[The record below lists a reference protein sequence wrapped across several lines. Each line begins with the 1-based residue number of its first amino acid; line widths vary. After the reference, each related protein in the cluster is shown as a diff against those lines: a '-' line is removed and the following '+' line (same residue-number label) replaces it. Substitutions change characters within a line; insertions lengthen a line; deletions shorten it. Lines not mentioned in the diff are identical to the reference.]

1 MHLDL
6 SRCWNTIGNA
16 PFCLLYNVIIQ
27 MKCPARASTGNAPHS
42 HYCTCVLGPYMQTVL
57 CSHCFN
63 CLIVFHR
70 SHCVKYDALHWSL
83 NLSIRSLTVQNQIPL
98 PCNWILRM
106 GFLLFDSLFGR
117 VQVPFFIFIFIFL
130 ETPFTFPLSVSK
142 KLIWSKCKT
151 IFKFETS

>member
-1 MHLDL
+1 MHHFV
-6 SRCWNTIGNA
+6 CYIM
-16 PFCLLYNVIIQ
+16 LLYKWNALPGLV
-27 MKCPARASTGNAPHS
+27 PAMLPTLTTAHACWDPTCKQFCS
-42 HYCTCVLGPYMQTVL
+42 YCL
-57 CSHCFN
+57 N
-63 CLIVFHR
+63 CLIVFHC

-106 GFLLFDSLFGR
+106 VFLLFDSLFGR

-142 KLIWSKCKT
+142 NLIQMQDN
-151 IFKFETS
+151 F